1 MKIYKQTVF
10 GEAWNESLQNPPLGS
25 REVCNLNGKE
35 LATTS
40 LLDMCISNSQKFL
53 QKVNFI
59 DLKQGSRGKF

>member
-25 REVCNLNGKE
+25 REVCNLNGQE